1 MRQVLIVLGLT
12 LLLSPRLPVCT
23 QVAVTVEG
31 TLTHAGTSA
40 PLGGSGF
47 IVSAY
52 DSAGQVVQSASPDAS
67 GHYQIQPPPGTYF
80 VKVSQAPGYVPKLH
94 NNIECIAADC
104 PVTSGTPVVLA
115 SGSSA
120 VLDFALAREGIFTGT
135 VRRASDGTGIGNLN
149 LHVYNASTSLVTIGT
164 VFSPVTTGPDGTYSV
179 GGLAAGTYFARV
191 SIGSS
196 SPTGGIDFIPEIY
209 GGPLC
214 PRHVP
219 VTDCR
224 IASGAPIVVNAGA
237 TTSGIDFSLDA
248 GATISGTVVSE
259 DTLTPLA
266 NVPVAAF
273 AGDVQVADA
282 GGFGTVGTDGAG
294 QYTLRGMPPG
304 TYRVRTMPRPSP
316 PSNYVNEW
324 YNDVCVGCPGT
335 PAGVAIGPGAH
346 VAGINFS
353 LATGGVI
360 SGRVTCVPGGG
371 VAGPEIHAYN
381 AAGVLVRTIQVLT
394 DALGCSSSDYTIEG
408 LPTGQYFLLARDVPQ
423 DPVNILLP
431 SGGDLIDEVYNDL
444 VCVTSDCDV
453 RRGTPVAVTAG
464 STTLGIDFALVKGAS
479 IDVWPTPPLAIFDA
493 RGVELVSVVRQN
505 TGPPL
510 MQFVGL
516 PPGTYFAKIRDTLL
530 FGIACPDCPPTS
542 GMPILIPPGTA
553 FLNVPLPV
561 PPSQRV
567 SGRVRNVVGNTP
579 LSTIVVELHTDA
591 GRRAGSAVTDLFGN
605 YSISSVAPGTY
616 FLRTVNDRGFVDRL
630 YSNVECASC
639 DVRNGTPVAVAS
651 GSDVAGIDFTLSAG
665 GVLSGKSMDD
675 TGVALGDVPVSLYT
689 AIGVLAGRATSSS
702 DGHFRIPLPAG
713 SYRARAEA
721 SQTHAAE
728 LFSELPCTSGA
739 CDPVSGT
746 PIAITNGATTAGVN
760 FTLATCTAMTI
771 SPALLASGVSGR
783 SYRQVLSTSGGSS
796 PFAFQVTTGVLPSGL
811 TLDPASGVLSG
822 TPDVSGRHLF
832 TVAARD
838 ANACA
843 TARTY
848 TLDVQDCAFTLSP
861 SSATVPA
868 SGATVVVSI
877 ADACGSQTVMS
888 GTSYVNVQSNTP
900 GQIVLLVDPNSA
912 SAPRIATLTIGRRVF
927 TVRQAGVGSQPPFG
941 WLDVPA
947 DGAQVSG
954 AVAVGGW
961 ALDDLEVARVLI
973 YRDAHSTEPPGIV
986 FLGTAVFVPGARPD
1000 VQQAYPTTPLNHR
1013 AGFGFMILTNMLPN
1027 QGTGGFRIHAVA
1039 QDVEGRETLLGSRTI
1054 FGLNSL
1060 ATQPFGTIDTPAQGE
1075 TIAGANYL
1083 NWGWALTPQPGM
1095 IPTDGSTIQVIVDG
1109 APVGNVTYNLFRP
1122 DVSGAFPGLANTAG
1136 PVGYHA
1142 IDTTALAEGLHTV
1155 SWVVTD
1161 TRPATSGIG
1170 SRYFTVAN
1178 SADAQPPSGQGSVS
1192 SGSPA
1197 SSKGPAAEGPP
1208 AAVTQAAAA
1217 RPIGVPAAPLS
1228 QRRVASIGM
1237 SPLSDADVTVQ
1248 RDAGVER
1255 RLRAGR
1261 DGARELTIAPT
1272 ERLELALHTA
1282 SKACEGTWAGYLVKA
1297 GALTDLPVGA
1307 SLDPAGTFY
1316 WQPGPGF
1323 AGQFPLLFVRTD
1335 CQGNVERLPLHVT
1348 IQPR

>member
-1 MRQVLIVLGLT
+1 M
-12 LLLSPRLPVCT
+12 
-23 QVAVTVEG
+23 
-31 TLTHAGTSA
+31 
-40 PLGGSGF
+40 
-47 IVSAY
+47 
-52 DSAGQVVQSASPDAS
+52 
-67 GHYQIQPPPGTYF
+67 
-80 VKVSQAPGYVPKLH
+80 KVSQAPGYVPELH
-94 NNIECIAADC
+94 NNIACIAADC

-120 VLDFALAREGIFTGT
+120 VVDFALAKEGIFSGT
-135 VRRASDGTGIGNLN
+135 VRRASDGSGIGGLHV
-149 LHVYNASTSLVTIGT
+149 HVYNASTSLVTTGT
-164 VFSPVTTGPDGTYSV
+164 VFSPVTTGLDGTYSV
-179 GGLAAGTYFARV
+179 AGLAAGTYFARV

-196 SPTGGIDFIPEIY
+196 SPIGGIDFIPELY
-209 GGPLC
+209 GGRPC

-248 GATISGTVVSE
+248 GATISGTVVAE
-259 DTLTPLA
+259 DTLAPLA

-282 GGFGTVGTDGAG
+282 AGFGTIGTDGAG
-294 QYTLRGMPPG
+294 HYTLRGLPPG
-304 TYRVRTMPRPSP
+304 TYRVRTMPRPFP

-324 YNDVCVGCPGT
+324 HNNLCVGCSGT
-335 PAGVAIGPGAH
+335 PAGLAVAPGAT
-346 VAGINFS
+346 VTGIDFS
-353 LATGGVI
+353 LSVGGVI
-360 SGRVTCVPGGG
+360 SGRVTCTPGGG
-371 VAGPEIHAYN
+371 IAGPEIHAYT
-381 AAGVLVRTIQVLT
+381 ASGVLVRTIQVPT
-394 DALGCSSSDYTIEG
+394 NALGCSSSDYTIDG

-453 RRGTPVAVTAG
+453 RRGTPVPVTAG
-464 STTLGIDFALVKGAS
+464 STTSGVDFALVRGAS

-505 TGPPL
+505 AGPPL

-567 SGRVRNVVGNTP
+567 SGTVRNVVGNTP
-579 LSTIVVELHTDA
+579 LSTIAVELHTDA

-630 YSNVECASC
+630 YSNAECASC
-639 DVRNGTPVAVAS
+639 DVRNGTPVVVAS

-665 GVLSGKSMDD
+665 GVLSGKAMDD

-702 DGHFRIPLPAG
+702 DGQFRIPLPAG

-739 CDPVSGT
+739 CDPASGT
-746 PIAITNGATTAGVN
+746 PIAITTGATTAGVN

-771 SPALLASGVSGR
+771 SPTLLASGVIGR

-796 PFAFQVTTGVLPSGL
+796 PFAFHVTTGVLPSGL
-811 TLDPASGVLSG
+811 TLNPASGVLSG

-888 GTSYVNVQSNTP
+888 GTSFVNVAVEYARADRTARRSEFR
-900 GQIVLLVDPNSA
+900 SR
-912 SAPRIATLTIGRRVF
+912 AP
-927 TVRQAGVGSQPPFG
+927 
-941 WLDVPA
+941 D
-947 DGAQVSG
+947 
-954 AVAVGGW
+954 
-961 ALDDLEVARVLI
+961 
-973 YRDAHSTEPPGIV
+973 RDAHD
-986 FLGTAVFVPGARPD
+986 RP
-1000 VQQAYPTTPLNHR
+1000 A
-1013 AGFGFMILTNMLPN
+1013 
-1027 QGTGGFRIHAVA
+1027 RIHAA
-1039 QDVEGRETLLGSRTI
+1039 SGGRG
-1054 FGLNSL
+1054 
-1060 ATQPFGTIDTPAQGE
+1060 
-1075 TIAGANYL
+1075 IA
-1083 NWGWALTPQPGM
+1083 
-1095 IPTDGSTIQVIVDG
+1095 
-1109 APVGNVTYNLFRP
+1109 
-1122 DVSGAFPGLANTAG
+1122 
-1136 PVGYHA
+1136 
-1142 IDTTALAEGLHTV
+1142 
-1155 SWVVTD
+1155 
-1161 TRPATSGIG
+1161 
-1170 SRYFTVAN
+1170 
-1178 SADAQPPSGQGSVS
+1178 
-1192 SGSPA
+1192 
-1197 SSKGPAAEGPP
+1197 
-1208 AAVTQAAAA
+1208 AAVRIA
-1217 RPIGVPAAPLS
+1217 RCAV
-1228 QRRVASIGM
+1228 RRG
-1237 SPLSDADVTVQ
+1237 
-1248 RDAGVER
+1248 AGER
-1255 RLRAGR
+1255 RGGGGR
-1261 DGARELTIAPT
+1261 MGA
-1272 ERLELALHTA
+1272 
-1282 SKACEGTWAGYLVKA
+1282 
-1297 GALTDLPVGA
+1297 
-1307 SLDPAGTFY
+1307 
-1316 WQPGPGF
+1316 
-1323 AGQFPLLFVRTD
+1323 
-1335 CQGNVERLPLHVT
+1335 
-1348 IQPR
+1348 